1 MTEPVQSP
9 NILVGAKRAQEPSQ
23 TGRENKIAAKQ
34 ATTTDNM
41 KKEEIANKTKPKGI
55 SNKGGSSFFTGREPN
70 SNDVSNRRNYKS
82 RSVPNTTPRAID
94 ISTTTTPR
102 DSFFAS
108 QIEAI
113 MFAFGESRYIPGD
126 ILELMEETVRQFILF
141 LIGRLLKNKDIEGSG
156 QEFRLTL
163 SDVIGL
169 IQKDRRLTRRI
180 RAYVKS
186 VGVPVDDK
194 YSYKD
199 YLRDSCSVIRNLSVP
214 YTEAFQIMETNS
226 SSGAPYTA
234 CKDSESLNETTQNDN
249 VSRHN
254 NDVRHKIE
262 TSHSRTSLGNS
273 EVTRKPSGPT
283 EQQLLLNNI
292 DIMSIVVNKAAASLS
307 QVFSQA
313 MYHEYTYCRKVAFTA
328 GPSQQRNSIVVDRT
342 GYFLQWL
349 GTAQNGIH
357 FDSAAVHALGYL
369 SWEAIGLI
377 TQTSLVLRYMSRR
390 IFSSKAS
397 GVENKHIGSADPRRL
412 YCCTAQQFI
421 LALRHGLGTWLVLP
435 LNDEE
440 LRNIA
445 KELERKS
452 SLGDRSTFDISSWHI
467 RTVSQLQVFQLLDT
481 LRFLRDIRRNGTY
494 SSVLVNLLGDS
505 LLGR

>member
-1 MTEPVQSP
+1 MRSTIPPHCLVAVDNDRLYWKRKPYFASNTKQAATTENMKESP
-9 NILVGAKRAQEPSQ
+9 NKMR
-23 TGRENKIAAKQ
+23 
-34 ATTTDNM
+34 
-41 KKEEIANKTKPKGI
+41 TKNN
-55 SNKGGSSFFTGREPN
+55 SFRGSSL
-70 SNDVSNRRNYKS
+70 SNATNISTAS
-82 RSVPNTTPRAID
+82 TPRK
-94 ISTTTTPR
+94 
-102 DSFFAS
+102 SFFNS

-113 MFAFGESRYIPGD
+113 MFAFGESRYVPRD

-141 LIGRLLKNKDIEGSG
+141 LIGRLLKRTDTEGSR
-156 QEFRLTL
+156 QEIHLKL

-169 IQKDRRLTRRI
+169 IQKDRRLTRRTC
-180 RAYVKS
+180 AFVKS

-194 YSYKD
+194 YNSKHYSGD
-199 YLRDSCSVIRNLSVP
+199 NYSVIRNLLAPSS
-214 YTEAFQIMETNS
+214 ETMPKMDSKS
-226 SSGAPYTA
+226 SHRTPEIHW
-234 CKDSESLNETTQNDN
+234 KDCESLNETTENGKPTC
-249 VSRHN
+249 HN
-254 NDVRHKIE
+254 NDHSHKTE
-262 TSHSRTSLGNS
+262 TSRLHASSGSS
-273 EVTRKPSGPT
+273 EVTRKSSDFI

-292 DIMSIVVNKAAASLS
+292 DIMNILVNKAAASLS

-313 MYHEYTYCRKVAFTA
+313 MYHEYSFCRKVAITA
-328 GPSQQRNSIVVDRT
+328 SPSQQRNSIVDQT
-342 GYFLQWL
+342 GHFLQWL
-349 GTAQNGIH
+349 GTAENGIH
-357 FDSAAVHALGYL
+357 LDNAVVHALGYL

-377 TQTSLVLRYMSRR
+377 TQTSLVLRYMSQS
-390 IFSSKAS
+390 IFSSKTK
-397 GVENKHIGSADPRRL
+397 GLENRHMSSLDPRRL

-440 LRNIA
+440 LRGIA

-494 SSVLVNLLGDS
+494 SSVLVNLFGDS